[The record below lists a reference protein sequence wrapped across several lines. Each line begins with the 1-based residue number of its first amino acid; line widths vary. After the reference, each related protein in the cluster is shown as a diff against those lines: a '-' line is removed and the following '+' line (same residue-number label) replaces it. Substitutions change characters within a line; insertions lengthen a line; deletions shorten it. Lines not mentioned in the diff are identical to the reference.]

1 MTNACATAGF
11 FNICCP
17 NRSVLKSGLFVA
29 LPPPLFSVLSFAAAL
44 CFDRLAP
51 VIWMVDEVL
60 VDFAAA
66 W

>member
-11 FNICCP
+11 FKICCP
-17 NRSVLKSGLFVA
+17 NRSVLKSGLLVP
-29 LPPPLFSVLSFAAAL
+29 LPPLFSVLSFATAL

-51 VIWMVDEVL
+51 VIWMVDGLL